1 MSSGIMRLL
10 LIVFGAALF
19 LVMPLVL
26 YTVDQRE
33 QAIVIQFGRIQATV
47 TEPGLHAKLPWQ
59 SLQKFDKRIL
69 GFDLDTQRYLTRE
82 KKNLD
87 VDSFVKW
94 RIKDPSAYKTTMR
107 GDEAVAR
114 SRLSQ
119 IIRDGLRSE
128 FGKRDIQQVVA
139 EDRSE
144 MMGILTEET
153 TKDVAAFGIE
163 VVDVRIRRIELPDDV
178 SESVYLRMEA
188 ERTRVAQELRAR
200 GAEAAERIRAD
211 ADRQREVLLAE
222 AYRDAEQT
230 RGDGDAL
237 AADTYAKA
245 YGKNE
250 EFFAFY
256 RSLDAY
262 KTAFDN
268 ENVFVMQPDGPFFE
282 YFNSPTG
289 KSGAKQA
296 QPAQ

>member
-1 MSSGIMRLL
+1 MQSGLMRLL
-10 LIVFGAALF
+10 LIVIGAVAF
-19 LVMPLVL
+19 LVLPLVF
-26 YTVDQRE
+26 YTVDQRA
-33 QAIVIQFGRIQATV
+33 QAIVIQFGKIQKTV
-47 TEPGLHAKLPWQ
+47 QEPGLHAKLPWQ
-59 SLQKFDKRIL
+59 TVQQFDKRIL

-94 RIKDPSAYKTTMR
+94 RIKDPATYKTTMS
-107 GDEAVAR
+107 GDENVAR

-119 IIRDGLRSE
+119 IIRDGLRGE

-139 EDRSE
+139 EDRSA
-144 MMGILTEET
+144 MMRILTEET
-153 TKDVAAFGIE
+153 TKDVAGFGIE
-163 VVDVRIRRIELPDDV
+163 VMDVRIRRIELPDDV
-178 SESVYLRMEA
+178 SGSVYLRMEA
-188 ERTRVAQELRAR
+188 ERKRVAQELRAR

-222 AYRDAEQT
+222 AYRDSEQI

-237 AADTYAKA
+237 SAETYAEA

-262 KTAFDN
+262 KTAFNN

-282 YFNSPTG
+282 YFNSADG
-289 KSGAKQA
+289 KQKKQTD
-296 QPAQ
+296 

>member
-1 MSSGIMRLL
+1 MQSGILRLL
-10 LIVFGAALF
+10 VIALAAILF
-19 LVMPLVL
+19 LVLPMVL

-33 QAIVIQFGRIQATV
+33 QAIVIQFGKIQRTV
-47 TEPGLHAKLPWQ
+47 SEPGLHAKLPWQ
-59 SLQKFDKRIL
+59 SVQTFDKRVL
-69 GFDLDTQRYLTRE
+69 GFDLDTQRYLTKE

-94 RIKDPSAYKTTMR
+94 RIKNPEAYKTRMS
-107 GDEAVAR
+107 GDENVAR

-119 IIRDGLRSE
+119 IIRDGLRGE
-128 FGKRDIQQVVA
+128 FGKRNIQEVVA

-144 MMGILTEET
+144 MMRIITEET
-153 TKDVAAFGIE
+153 TQDVAGFGIE
-163 VVDVRIRRIELPDDV
+163 VIDVRIRRIELPDDV
-178 SESVYLRMEA
+178 SDSVYRRMEA
-188 ERTRVAQELRAR
+188 ERKRVAQELRAR
-200 GAEAAERIRAD
+200 GQEAAERIRAD

-222 AYRDAEQT
+222 AYRDAEQI

-245 YGKNE
+245 YGKDE

-282 YFNSPTG
+282 YFNSPDGTQ
-289 KSGAKQA
+289 KAD
-296 QPAQ
+296 

>member
-1 MSSGIMRLL
+1 MQSGILRLL
-10 LIVFGAALF
+10 VIALAAILF
-19 LVMPLVL
+19 LVLPMVL

-33 QAIVIQFGRIQATV
+33 QAIVIQFGKIQRTV
-47 TEPGLHAKLPWQ
+47 SEPGLHAKLPWQ
-59 SLQKFDKRIL
+59 SVQTFDKRVL
-69 GFDLDTQRYLTRE
+69 GFDLDTQRYLTKE

-94 RIKDPSAYKTTMR
+94 RIKNPVAYKTRMS
-107 GDEAVAR
+107 GDENVAR

-119 IIRDGLRSE
+119 IIRDGLRGE
-128 FGKRDIQQVVA
+128 FGKRNIQEVVA

-144 MMGILTEET
+144 MMKIITEET
-153 TKDVAAFGIE
+153 TQDVAGFGIE

-178 SESVYLRMEA
+178 SDSVYRRMEA
-188 ERTRVAQELRAR
+188 ERKRVAQELRAR
-200 GAEAAERIRAD
+200 GQEAAERIRAD

-222 AYRDAEQT
+222 AYRDAEQI

-245 YGKNE
+245 YGKDK

-282 YFNSPTG
+282 YFNSPDG
-289 KSGAKQA
+289 KQKAD
-296 QPAQ
+296 

>member
-1 MSSGIMRLL
+1 MQSGILRLL
-10 LIVFGAALF
+10 AIAVAAILF
-19 LVMPLVL
+19 LVLPMVL

-33 QAIVIQFGRIQATV
+33 QAIVIQFGKIQDQV
-47 TEPGLHAKLPWQ
+47 SKPGLHAKLPWQ
-59 SLQKFDKRIL
+59 SVQLFDKRVL
-69 GFDLDTQRYLTRE
+69 GFDLDTQRYLTKE

-94 RIKDPSAYKTTMR
+94 RIKDPKAYKTRMS
-107 GDEAVAR
+107 GDENVAR

-119 IIRDGLRSE
+119 IIRDGLRGE
-128 FGKRDIQQVVA
+128 FGKRNIQEVVA

-144 MMGILTEET
+144 MMRIITEET
-153 TKDVAAFGIE
+153 TNDVAGFGIE

-178 SESVYLRMEA
+178 SDSVYRRMEA
-188 ERTRVAQELRAR
+188 ERKRVAQELRAR
-200 GAEAAERIRAD
+200 GQEASERIRAD

-222 AYRDAEQT
+222 AYRDAEQI

-245 YGKNE
+245 YGKDK

-268 ENVFVMQPDGPFFE
+268 ENVFVMQPDGPFFD
-282 YFNSPTG
+282 YFKSPNG
-289 KSGAKQA
+289 KQKAD
-296 QPAQ
+296 

>member
-1 MSSGIMRLL
+1 MQSGILRLL
-10 LIVFGAALF
+10 VIALAAILF
-19 LVMPLVL
+19 LVLPMVL

-33 QAIVIQFGRIQATV
+33 QAIVIQFGKIQRTV

-59 SLQKFDKRIL
+59 SVQQFDKRVL
-69 GFDLDTQRYLTRE
+69 GFDLDTQRYLTKE

-94 RIKDPSAYKTTMR
+94 RIKDPKAYKTRMS
-107 GDEAVAR
+107 GDENVAR

-119 IIRDGLRSE
+119 IIRDGLRGE
-128 FGKRDIQQVVA
+128 FGKRNIQEVVA

-144 MMGILTEET
+144 MMKIITEET
-153 TKDVAAFGIE
+153 TTDVAGFGIE

-178 SESVYLRMEA
+178 SDSVYRRMEA
-188 ERTRVAQELRAR
+188 ERKRVAQELRAR
-200 GAEAAERIRAD
+200 GQEASERIRAD

-222 AYRDAEQT
+222 AYRDAEQI

-245 YGKNE
+245 YGKDK

-282 YFNSPTG
+282 YFNSPDG
-289 KSGAKQA
+289 KQKAD
-296 QPAQ
+296 

>member
-1 MSSGIMRLL
+1 MQSGILRLL
-10 LIVFGAALF
+10 VIALAAILF
-19 LVMPLVL
+19 LVLPMVL

-33 QAIVIQFGRIQATV
+33 QAIVIQFGKIQRTV

-59 SLQKFDKRIL
+59 SVQQFDKRVL
-69 GFDLDTQRYLTRE
+69 GFDLDTQRYLTKE

-94 RIKDPSAYKTTMR
+94 RIKDPKAYKTRMS
-107 GDEAVAR
+107 GDENVAR

-119 IIRDGLRSE
+119 IIRDGLRGE
-128 FGKRDIQQVVA
+128 FGKRNIQEVVA

-144 MMGILTEET
+144 MMKIITEET
-153 TKDVAAFGIE
+153 TTDVAGFGIE

-178 SESVYLRMEA
+178 SDSVYRRMEA
-188 ERTRVAQELRAR
+188 ERKRVAQELRAR
-200 GAEAAERIRAD
+200 GQEASERIRAD

-222 AYRDAEQT
+222 AYRDAEQI

-245 YGKNE
+245 YGKDK

-282 YFNSPTG
+282 YFNSPDG
-289 KSGAKQA
+289 KQKAN
-296 QPAQ
+296 

>member
-1 MSSGIMRLL
+1 MQSGILRLL
-10 LIVFGAALF
+10 VIALAAILF
-19 LVMPLVL
+19 LVLPMVL

-33 QAIVIQFGRIQATV
+33 QAIVIQFGKIQRTV
-47 TEPGLHAKLPWQ
+47 SEPGLHAKLPWQ
-59 SLQKFDKRIL
+59 SVQTFDKRVL
-69 GFDLDTQRYLTRE
+69 GFDLDTQRYLTKE

-94 RIKDPSAYKTTMR
+94 RIKNPVAYKTRMS
-107 GDEAVAR
+107 GDENVAR

-119 IIRDGLRSE
+119 IIRDGLRGE
-128 FGKRDIQQVVA
+128 FGKRNIQEVVA

-144 MMGILTEET
+144 MMKIITEET
-153 TKDVAAFGIE
+153 TQDVAGFGIE

-178 SESVYLRMEA
+178 SDSVYRRMEA
-188 ERTRVAQELRAR
+188 ERKRVAQELRAR
-200 GAEAAERIRAD
+200 GQEAAERIRAD

-222 AYRDAEQT
+222 AYRDAEQI

-245 YGKNE
+245 YGKDK

-282 YFNSPTG
+282 YFNSPDGTR
-289 KSGAKQA
+289 KAD
-296 QPAQ
+296 